1 MWLPLFIG
9 SWHCAEF
16 SSVSMEN
23 LEMPKNLT
31 CIREMT
37 KTEESSGGEGILFIA
52 HLRNLVSQMEL
63 SFISV
68 KG

>member
-1 MWLPLFIG
+1 
-9 SWHCAEF
+9 
-16 SSVSMEN
+16 
-23 LEMPKNLT
+23 MPKNLT

-63 SFISV
+63 SFISE
-68 KG
+68 KT